1 MSEGQ
6 GIPGLNPKRRTRAPQ
21 PGFNGQNYV
30 HTNPLPAV
38 SNLPSF
44 SYGSPQT
51 ALPQQPTARDT
62 KIRMDDALSQAANA
76 AKGRVEAENA
86 EREKKK
92 MAEQAQ
98 QEAANATNTISRQQN
113 ERQVFVEPTSAS
125 SKTPRKTRAKF
136 AQPEVTDAR
145 RRSLRSASVAS
156 RDNSVERGELIAFQ
170 MHKHDYL

>member
-62 KIRMDDALSQAANA
+62 KITMDDALSQAANA
-76 AKGRVEAENA
+76 AKGRIEAENA
-86 EREKKK
+86 EREKRKA
-92 MAEQAQ
+92 AEQAQ
-98 QEAANATNTISRQQN
+98 QEAANTLNTVRQAS
-113 ERQVFVEPTSAS
+113 VEPVSTST
-125 SKTPRKTRAKF
+125 KPLRRTRTQFVQSEA
-136 AQPEVTDAR
+136 TDAR
-145 RRSLRSASVAS
+145 RRSLRSVSVAS
-156 RDNSVERGELIAFQ
+156 RDNSEERGEWLVFQ
-170 MHKHDYL
+170 MYKLDFSH